1 VQQTTYI
8 SKTGKKEDAKKARA
22 RMKRYR
28 NSENGLKVRARYR
41 KRNQERIRKYMREY
55 FQKRR
60 ADGLTTGLCGNCQK
74 REHLPNITSCKE
86 CRDNMR
92 RNAKKQRE
100 KSKKNGGRKMKT
112 ENTLSKK
119 ERIASDLWEAIKKR
133 DYNATDETTP
143 VADVAYKHLKEVLED
158 EEN

>member
-1 VQQTTYI
+1 
-8 SKTGKKEDAKKARA
+8 
-22 RMKRYR
+22 
-28 NSENGLKVRARYR
+28 
-41 KRNQERIRKYMREY
+41 
-55 FQKRR
+55 
-60 ADGLTTGLCGNCQK
+60 
-74 REHLPNITSCKE
+74 
-86 CRDNMR
+86 
-92 RNAKKQRE
+92 
-100 KSKKNGGRKMKT
+100 MKT